1 MTENFSLDIKKS
13 IYEKT
18 AYPSNKG
25 EFEKNFL
32 EFADADSEV
41 ERLLKIN
48 ENYHLFANLKYI
60 RTDGMLSS
68 YYPDFM
74 VKIRNDIYLV
84 ETKAQKDVSQ
94 ENVVQKQKGALD
106 WIKTTN
112 ELLPED
118 RMNSKWHYAILD
130 DSSFYV
136 MKDRGASTKDMLDYC
151 QLTNA
156 KIKGMLL

>member
-1 MTENFSLDIKKS
+1 
-13 IYEKT
+13 
-18 AYPSNKG
+18 
-25 EFEKNFL
+25 
-32 EFADADSEV
+32 
-41 ERLLKIN
+41 
-48 ENYHLFANLKYI
+48 
-60 RTDGMLSS
+60 MLSF

-74 VKIRNDIYLV
+74 VKIGNDIYMV

-106 WIKTTN
+106 WIKNTN
-112 ELLPED
+112 ELLPEY
-118 RMNSKWHYAILD
+118 RMNSKWHYVILD